1 MKGIA
6 CGGQRWRL
14 KVSRGAGEE
23 VGWPLRT
30 RECQEAG
37 IVGSGVEEAVAVSQ
51 NLGGV
56 THERENASIDRRGE
70 LRRNLHM
77 CSGLGA
83 GGTQW
88 QAPVISVSS
97 WMAVLR
103 WKRREAGSEALSSF
117 LVSAEIGVGYGK
129 N

>member
-30 RECQEAG
+30 RERQEAG
-37 IVGSGVEEAVAVSQ
+37 IVGSGVEEAAAASQ

-70 LRRNLHM
+70 LREESPHGLW
-77 CSGLGA
+77 SGGRGYAVASPGNFCIKLDD
-83 GGTQW
+83 
-88 QAPVISVSS
+88 SS
-97 WMAVLR
+97 EMEEV
-103 WKRREAGSEALSSF
+103 GSW
-117 LVSAEIGVGYGK
+117 V
-129 N
+129 